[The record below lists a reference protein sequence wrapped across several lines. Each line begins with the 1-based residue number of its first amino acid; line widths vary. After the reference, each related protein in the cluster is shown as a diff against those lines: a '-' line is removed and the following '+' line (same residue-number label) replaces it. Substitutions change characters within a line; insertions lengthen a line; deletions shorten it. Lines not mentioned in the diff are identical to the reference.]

1 MISVILNGF
10 KRNHTMDVVEAL
22 AGLQAGRLA
31 LVDVREDAERERGF
45 VPGSQHLPLGQLKRR
60 LGELPADRP
69 VAFICQS
76 GRRSAMA
83 ATAARRAGLD
93 ARNVAGGMTAWE
105 RHGLHTSTPGRA
117 R

>member
-1 MISVILNGF
+1 MAMLS
-10 KRNHTMDVVEAL
+10 KRKSTMDVAEVL
-22 AGLQAGRLA
+22 AGHEAGRLV
-31 LVDVREDAERERGF
+31 LVDVREDSERARGF
-45 VPGSQHLPLGQLKRR
+45 ARGSRHLPLGQLEQR

-76 GRRSAMA
+76 GRRSATA

-93 ARNVAGGMTAWE
+93 AHNVAGGMTAWE
-105 RHGLHTSTPGRA
+105 RHGLDTTTDGRT

>member
-1 MISVILNGF
+1 MAMPLTR
-10 KRNHTMDVVEAL
+10 KHTMDVIDAL
-22 AGLQAGRLA
+22 AAHTAGRLV
-31 LVDVREDAERERGF
+31 LVDVREAGERVRGF
-45 VPGSQHLPLGQLKRR
+45 VPGSWHLPLGQLKQR

-93 ARNVAGGMTAWE
+93 ARNVAGGMSAWE
-105 RHGLHTSTPGRA
+105 RHDLAIERA

>member
-1 MISVILNGF
+1 MLFRG
-10 KRNHTMDVVEAL
+10 KHTMNVVEAR
-22 AGLQAGRLA
+22 AEQRTGRLV
-31 LVDVREDAERERGF
+31 LVDVREHHERARGF
-45 VPGSQHLPLGQLKRR
+45 APGSRHLPLGQLKQR

-69 VAFICQS
+69 VAFICQT

-93 ARNVAGGMTAWE
+93 ASNVAGGMSAWE
-105 RHGLHTSTPGRA
+105 LHDLEIR

>member
-1 MISVILNGF
+1 MAMVF
-10 KRNHTMDVVEAL
+10 KRKHTMDVSDAL
-22 AGLQAGRLA
+22 AGLSAGRLV
-31 LVDVREDAERERGF
+31 LVDVREGSERARGF
-45 VPGSQHLPLGQLKRR
+45 APGSRHLPLGELERR
-60 LGELPADRP
+60 LGELPSDRP

-93 ARNVAGGMTAWE
+93 AHNVTGGMNAWE
-105 RHGLHTSTPGRA
+105 RRGLDTTTTGRT

>member
-1 MISVILNGF
+1 MRLTR
-10 KRNHTMDVVEAL
+10 KHTMDVVEAL
-22 AGLQAGRLA
+22 ARQKTDRLV
-31 LVDVREDAERERGF
+31 LVDVREASERARGF
-45 VPGSQHLPLGQLKRR
+45 APDSRHVP
-60 LGELPADRP
+60 LGELKQRLDELPSDRP

-93 ARNVAGGMTAWE
+93 AHNVSGGMSAWE
-105 RHGLHTSTPGRA
+105 QQGLDTTTPGRT

>member
-1 MISVILNGF
+1 MTPMLF
-10 KRNHTMDVVEAL
+10 KRKHTMGVDEAW
-22 AGLQAGRLA
+22 AGQQAGRLL
-31 LVDVREDAERERGF
+31 LVDVRESSERARGF
-45 VPGSQHLPLGQLKRR
+45 APGSQHVPLGQLEQH
-60 LGELPADRP
+60 LGELPTDRP

-93 ARNVAGGMTAWE
+93 AHNVSGGMSAWE
-105 RHGLHTSTPGRA
+105 RQGLDTTTSGRN

>member
-1 MISVILNGF
+1 MTMVF
-10 KRNHTMDVVEAL
+10 KRKNTMDVVEAL
-22 AGLQAGRLA
+22 AGHTAGRLV
-31 LVDVREDAERERGF
+31 LVDVREEPERARGF
-45 VPGSQHLPLGQLKRR
+45 APGSRHLPLGELKQR

-93 ARNVAGGMTAWE
+93 AHNVAGGMTAWE
-105 RHGLHTSTPGRA
+105 RHGLDTSTPGRA